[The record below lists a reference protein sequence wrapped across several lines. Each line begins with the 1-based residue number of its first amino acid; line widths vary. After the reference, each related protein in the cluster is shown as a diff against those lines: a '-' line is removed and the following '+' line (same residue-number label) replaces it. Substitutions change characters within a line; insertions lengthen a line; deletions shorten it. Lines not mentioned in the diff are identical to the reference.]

1 MHFSKNIALNERI
14 SNSRKRKK
22 ERGIW
27 QRRFCEHL
35 IKDEEDYKNPL
46 DYIHYNPVKNG
57 HVQRAID
64 WQYSSFHLWLEREV
78 YPRDWATKRDM
89 DLG

>member
-1 MHFSKNIALNERI
+1 MPLNERI

-27 QRRFCEHL
+27 QRRFWEYL
-35 IKDEEDYKNPL
+35 IKDEEDYKNHL
-46 DYIHYNPVKNG
+46 DYIHYNPVKHG
-57 HVQRAID
+57 YVQRAID
-64 WQYSSFHLWLEREV
+64 WQYSSFHLWLERDV
-78 YPRDWATKRDM
+78 YPRDWATKLDM